1 MSSFIRLKKINK
13 IFNLKNKVRA
23 LKNINLEF
31 NLGKIYSI
39 IGPSGSGKSTLLN
52 MLSLIDTLKDCDNK
66 NKELC
71 KIEGVGKEKANC
83 IIKYLFNDK

>member
-1 MSSFIRLKKINK
+1 M
-13 IFNLKNKVRA
+13 V
-23 LKNINLEF
+23 
-31 NLGKIYSI
+31 
-39 IGPSGSGKSTLLN
+39 
-52 MLSLIDTLKDCDNK
+52 SLIDTLKDCDNK